1 MNTRPGVFGQLL
13 SYKRW
18 IMKFLAF
25 SGAFALSFL
34 ACLFAVP
41 ASAATIEVGSAFGIF
56 APYVDAVLGL
66 GVVLLVGWVSYVAK
80 NKLNL
85 SIDDSAR
92 AALETFLKNQ
102 AQNLVA
108 KGAVKLNGVTIEVNS
123 VALATAANAAIKFI
137 PDAMAR
143 FGLTPEVV
151 ADKIKAVLPAVPS
164 VAQAQAVA
172 IDVANPATPSK
183 PA

>member
-1 MNTRPGVFGQLL
+1 
-13 SYKRW
+13 
-18 IMKFLAF
+18 MKFLALA
-25 SGAFALSFL
+25 GALLLGCIAFL
-34 ACLFAVP
+34 TAP
-41 ASAATIEVGSAFGIF
+41 AYAATIEVGAAFGTL
-56 APYVDAVLGL
+56 APYVDSTL
-66 GVVLLVGWVSYVAK
+66 GVLIVAAVGWVLYLVK
-80 NKLNL
+80 NKLNV

-92 AALETFLKNQ
+92 EALETFLKNQ

-123 VALATAANAAIKFI
+123 VALATAANAAAKFI

-143 FGLTPEVV
+143 FGLTPEVL
-151 ADKIKAVLPAVPS
+151 ANKIKAVIPAVPS
-164 VAQAQAVA
+164 VAAAQAVA